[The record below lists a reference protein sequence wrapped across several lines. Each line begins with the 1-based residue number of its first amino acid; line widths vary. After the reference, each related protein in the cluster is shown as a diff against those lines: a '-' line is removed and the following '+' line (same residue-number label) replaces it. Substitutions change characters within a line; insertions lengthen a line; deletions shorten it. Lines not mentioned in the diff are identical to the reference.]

1 MIEFYEEAQ
10 HFVSYL
16 TLAERKKMF
25 YDLSKVLQQ
34 YTEMQK
40 RKLSWNERMIFLT
53 KPYRRCKQLFQF
65 TNHHNE
71 EIVIR
76 EVYQSHFF
84 QRQYHVEVFY
94 NFKETS
100 IDFIQT
106 IFLVLK
112 RELYTISFVTYG

>member
-40 RKLSWNERMIFLT
+40 RKLSLNERMIFLT

-65 TNHHNE
+65 TNHNNE